1 MYAPSKL
8 TLKGQQNGVPVEF
21 ELEFHLSEEELCSES
36 APVHRLA
43 TKAQIKLLEDEE
55 AAIALN
61 GLQETGKANI
71 FLLFVLRE
79 I

>member
-8 TLKGQQNGVPVEF
+8 TLKGQQNGAPVEF
-21 ELEFHLSEEELCSES
+21 ELEFHLSEEESCSES

-43 TKAQIKLLEDEE
+43 TKAQIKLLEEEE

-61 GLQETGKANI
+61 GLEEPGN
-71 FLLFVLRE
+71 LHLV
-79 I
+79 